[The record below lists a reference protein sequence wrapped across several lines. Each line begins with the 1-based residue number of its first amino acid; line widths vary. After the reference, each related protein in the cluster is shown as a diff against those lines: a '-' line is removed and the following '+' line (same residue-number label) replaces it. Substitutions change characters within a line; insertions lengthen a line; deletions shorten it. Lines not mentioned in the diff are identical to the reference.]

1 MEDEDEELFAVC
13 MLWDVY
19 FSDVASCLPWFR
31 SLFAICHAIVLLVG
45 DFIFCLN
52 FSFKVKF

>member
-1 MEDEDEELFAVC
+1 MEDEELFAVC
-13 MLWDVY
+13 MLQDVY
-19 FSDVASCLPWFR
+19 FSDVASCLPRFR
-31 SLFAICHAIVLLVG
+31 SLFAICHAIVLLVD